1 MESEELPQPE
11 NWLIQMKKMIYSKQL
26 FVILGL
32 VVAIS
37 FGIAVAL
44 VVPSTAWSVHSH
56 NEQDQKISESSQE
69 MQHQISELIQK
80 MCEQDKKISE
90 LNQTIFEMQQQLA
103 QAKANQTDLASN
115 MTSLAESTIRT
126 SEYLQLSAELN
137 VTRETLADTQ
147 QALQDELIDT
157 QEDLYNATTM
167 ISVLQRNFEDLASNV
182 TSLSENTVKTDEFL
196 KLHERVDDLESTAL
210 QMQDNIS
217 LLRLNFT
224 NQIGYINT
232 ALTGKA
238 EQHDVDILTERV
250 TTLSDTTV
258 TLTAFEILEE
268 NVQSLATSKAD
279 QASLDQLKSTVNQ
292 LDDASA
298 KQQALHSL
306 DGKVSDHIS
315 SSRRTHDQHDSH
327 ISDNGRK
334 IQSNTDR
341 INSVED
347 EVQDLKTDS
356 TSGLTASWKS
366 IISSTAVFLVL
377 VSVYAY

>member
-11 NWLIQMKKMIYSKQL
+11 NWLIHMKKMIYSKQL

-44 VVPSTAWSVHSH
+44 VVPSTVWSVHSH

-69 MQHQISELIQK
+69 LQHQISELIQK
-80 MCEQDKKISE
+80 MCEQDQKISK

-115 MTSLAESTIRT
+115 MTSHCECTIRT
-126 SEYLQLSAELN
+126 SQLSAELN
-137 VTRETLADTQ
+137 ITRETLADTR

-167 ISVLQRNFEDLASNV
+167 ISVLQREFEDLDSNV
-182 TSLSENTVKTDEFL
+182 TSLSVRTNEFL
-196 KLHERVDDLESTAL
+196 QLRETVDDLETTAL

-217 LLRLNFT
+217 FLSVNVS
-224 NQIGYINT
+224 NQIRHINT
-232 ALTGKA
+232 
-238 EQHDVDILTERV
+238 
-250 TTLSDTTV
+250 
-258 TLTAFEILEE
+258 TLTTKADQHNIDMLIE
-268 NVQSLATSKAD
+268 NVTILSVTVATFKALEDTVQALRTSKAN
-279 QASLDQLKSTVNQ
+279 QTSLDQLEATVNQ
-292 LDDASA
+292 LDDATV
-298 KQQALHSL
+298 KQQALHRL

-315 SSRRTHDQHDSH
+315 SSQQTHDQHGSR

-341 INSVED
+341 INTVED
-347 EVQDLKTDS
+347 EIQDLKTDS
-356 TSGLTASWKS
+356 NSGLTASRIS
-366 IISSTAVFLVL
+366 VISSTTLFLVL
-377 VSVYAY
+377 VSVCAY

>member
-11 NWLIQMKKMIYSKQL
+11 NWLIHMKKMIYSKQL

-32 VVAIS
+32 IVAIS

-69 MQHQISELIQK
+69 MQHQISEVIQK
-80 MCEQDKKISE
+80 MCEQDQKISE

-115 MTSLAESTIRT
+115 MTSLVESTIRT
-126 SEYLQLSAELN
+126 SEYLKLSAELN

-147 QALQDELIDT
+147 QALQDELIGT

-167 ISVLQRNFEDLASNV
+167 ISVLQREFENLASNV

-196 KLHERVDDLESTAL
+196 KLHETVDDLETTAL

-238 EQHDVDILTERV
+238 DQHDVDILRETV

-268 NVQSLATSKAD
+268 NVQSLATNKAD

-306 DGKVSDHIS
+306 DGKVSGHIS
-315 SSRRTHDQHDSH
+315 SSQQTHDQHGSR

-356 TSGLTASWKS
+356 TCGLTASWKS